1 MVIAGAVVVGG
12 SMLSNRSAN
21 KAAGQAADAQNAADA
36 RAIAEQQRQFDALQ
50 TLMKPYVQA
59 SAGTAQTG
67 GEFDAEAYMQ
77 QYNPD
82 LKLRDGKWGLG
93 NFEMTPEQH
102 YEKYGKAQGF
112 ARPTKPIVAGQK
124 GSLQLQQDLIGLNG
138 NAAQQAAYDQIQNS
152 AGFQSQLQL
161 GQNAMLQNAAAT
173 GGLRGGNT
181 QAAMA
186 QFAPALLNQAIGA
199 QYQNLG
205 GITSLGQNAAAMQG
219 NAGMQSAN
227 AIGGLYQSQGAN
239 TAGYQLARGQNAQD
253 MIGSIAGGLG
263 GMGGKGKGKGGGID
277 FANLGKYLGV
287 IF

>member
-1 MVIAGAVVVGG
+1 MGIVAGVAGVAG
-12 SMLSNRSAN
+12 SAYSAYQGN
-21 KAAGQAADAQNAADA
+21 KAAGRAADAQNAADA

-67 GEFDAEAYMQ
+67 GEFDAEAYVQ

-82 LKLRDGKWGLG
+82 LKVGGILG
-93 NFEMTPEQH
+93 RAGFELTPEDH
-102 YEKYGKAQGF
+102 YEIYGKAQGF

-186 QFAPALLNQAIGA
+186 QFAPALLNQAIA
-199 QYQNLG
+199 SQYQNLG
-205 GITSLGQNAAAMQG
+205 GITSLGQNSAAMQG
-219 NAGMQSAN
+219 NAGMNSAN
-227 AIGGLYQSQGAN
+227 SIGNLYQSQGAN
-239 TAGYQLARGQNAQD
+239 TAGYQLARGQNTQN
-253 MIGSIAGGLG
+253 MIGSIAGAFG
-263 GMGGKGKGKGGGID
+263 GMGGGGVD
-277 FANLGKYLGV
+277 FGNLGRYMGV
-287 IF
+287 SF

>member
-21 KAAGQAADAQNAADA
+21 KAAGRAADAQNAADA

-50 TLMKPYVQA
+50 ALMKPYVQA

-82 LKLRDGKWGLG
+82 LKLKLRGGKWG
-93 NFEMTPEQH
+93 FELTPEEH

-152 AGFQSQLQL
+152 AGFRAQLQQ

-186 QFAPALLNQAIGA
+186 QFAPALLNQAIA
-199 QYQNLG
+199 SQYQNLG
-205 GITSLGQNAAAMQG
+205 GITALGQNAAAMQG

-239 TAGYQLARGQNAQD
+239 TAGYQLARGQNAQN

-263 GMGGKGKGKGGGID
+263 GID
-277 FANLGKYLGV
+277 FGNLGKYMGV
-287 IF
+287 SF

>member
-1 MVIAGAVVVGG
+1 MDWGLVMGIVAGVVSVAG
-12 SMLSNRSAN
+12 SAYSAHQGN
-21 KAAGQAADAQNAADA
+21 KAAGRAADAQNAADA

-82 LKLRDGKWGLG
+82 LKLKLRGGKLG
-93 NFEMTPEQH
+93 FELTPEEH

-112 ARPTKPIVAGQK
+112 SRPTKPIVAGQK

-186 QFAPALLNQAIGA
+186 QFAPALLNQAIA
-199 QYQNLG
+199 SQYQNLG
-205 GITSLGQNAAAMQG
+205 GITALGQNAAAMQG

-239 TAGYQLARGQNAQD
+239 TAGYQLARGQNAQN

-263 GMGGKGKGKGGGID
+263 GID
-277 FANLGKYLGV
+277 FANLGKYMGV
-287 IF
+287 SF

>member
-1 MVIAGAVVVGG
+1 MVIAGAAIQIGG
-12 SMLSNRSAN
+12 SVLSNRSAN
-21 KAAGQAADAQNAADA
+21 KAAERAADAQNAADA

-50 TLMKPYVQA
+50 ALMKPYVQA

-82 LKLRDGKWGLG
+82 LKPRGGKWVMGGL
-93 NFEMTPEQH
+93 EMTPEQH

-124 GSLQLQQDLIGLNG
+124 GSLQAQQDLIGLNG

-186 QFAPALLNQAIGA
+186 QFAPALLNQAIA
-199 QYQNLG
+199 SQYQNLG
-205 GITSLGQNAAAMQG
+205 GITSLGQNAAAGQG
-219 NAGMQSAN
+219 AAGMQSAN

-239 TAGYQLARGQNAQD
+239 TAGYQLARGQNTQN

-263 GMGGKGKGKGGGID
+263 SMGGGGVD
-277 FANLGKYLGV
+277 FGNLGKYIGV
-287 IF
+287 SF